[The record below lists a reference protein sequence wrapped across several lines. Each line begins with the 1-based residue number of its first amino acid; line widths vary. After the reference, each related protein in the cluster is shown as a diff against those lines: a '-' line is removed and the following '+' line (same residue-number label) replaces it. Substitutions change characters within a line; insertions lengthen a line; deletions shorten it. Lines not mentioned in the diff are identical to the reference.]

1 MQARSKI
8 VFIVFFMASGCHSA
22 VIHGARNA
30 GILPYTI
37 KNGTVYFL
45 LGLERRNHLWQ
56 WADFGGI
63 CDAEDTTD
71 AAKYNTTQARLC
83 AAREA
88 AEETRYVFGNSLP
101 LPQGLTK
108 KSPQFNVSV
117 KYWLSTIKKEFQSP
131 HYFQFFAEVDYIDAN
146 SLKNS
151 PTVDYE
157 KVDYLWIDALH
168 FLQAV
173 QNKAADGFYRLPLAH
188 LPSTVLFEK
197 LANTLKQSDVQDFI
211 KQLLPIPQLLATLQT
226 LQQQLKELHAKLP
239 MGTGKFQN
247 SLAM

>member
-8 VFIVFFMASGCHSA
+8 VFIVFFMASGFHSA

-30 GILPYTI
+30 GILPYI
-37 KNGTVYFL
+37 INDGTVYFL
-45 LGLERRNHLWQ
+45 LGLEKRNHLWQ

-63 CDAEDTTD
+63 CDTADTTD
-71 AAKYNTTQARLC
+71 ATKYNTTQARLC

-101 LPQGLTK
+101 LPQGLAK
-108 KSPQFNVSV
+108 KSAQFDASV

-168 FLQAV
+168 LIRAV
-173 QNKAADGFYRLPLAH
+173 QNKAGDGFYRLPLTH
-188 LPSTVLFEK
+188 PRSTILFEK
-197 LANTLKQSDVQDFI
+197 LANTLKQTDVQDFI
-211 KQLLPIPQLLATLQT
+211 KQLLPIPPLLATLQT
-226 LQQQLKELHAKLP
+226 LHQRLEELQAKLLIV
-239 MGTGKFQN
+239 GN
-247 SLAM
+247 